1 MATLKVHALSKRYGS
16 KLVIQKLSFEADSG
30 IYGIAGPNGSGKTT
44 LMRCLSGLMR
54 PSSGSVEWMIDGK
67 PADRFM
73 MRSMIGLAGPW
84 LQLYREMSCFENL
97 SFVGQLHSLSDLN
110 TRIDHCLERVGL
122 ATMKHHGYGELS
134 SGQQQR
140 LKIASA
146 ILHEPKVLLL
156 DEPGTNLDQAG
167 FDMVRTL
174 LEESRQQG
182 RLVIL
187 ASNEAQELDLCDH
200 IISVQATA

>member
-54 PSSGSVEWMIDGK
+54 PSSGSVEWIIDGK

-97 SFVGQLHSLSDLN
+97 SFVGQLHSLSDLD
-110 TRIDHCLERVGL
+110 TRIDHCLDRVGL

>member
-54 PSSGSVEWMIDGK
+54 PSSGSVEWIIDGK

-110 TRIDHCLERVGL
+110 TRIDHCLDRVGL

>member
-54 PSSGSVEWMIDGK
+54 PSSGSVEWIIDGK

-97 SFVGQLHSLSDLN
+97 SFVGQLHSLTDLN
-110 TRIDHCLERVGL
+110 TRIDHCLDRVGL

>member
-16 KLVIQKLSFEADSG
+16 KLVIKKLSFEADSG
-30 IYGIAGPNGSGKTT
+30 VYGISGPNGSGKTT

-54 PSSGSVEWMIDGK
+54 PSSGSVEWIIEGK
-67 PADRFM
+67 PADRFQ
-73 MRSMIGLAGPW
+73 MRRNIGLAGPW

-97 SFVGQLHSLSDLN
+97 EFVGQLHNLDNLRY
-110 TRIDHCLERVGL
+110 RIDQCLDRVGL
-122 ATMKHHGYGELS
+122 ADLKHQGYGELS

-146 ILHEPKVLLL
+146 IIHEPKILLL
-156 DEPGTNLDQAG
+156 DEPGTNLDQSG
-167 FDMVRTL
+167 FDMVREL
-174 LEESRQQG
+174 LKESRNLG

-187 ASNEAQELDLCDH
+187 ASNESSELDLCDH
-200 IISVQATA
+200 IISVQATV

>member
-16 KLVIQKLSFEADSG
+16 KLVIKKLSFEADSG
-30 IYGIAGPNGSGKTT
+30 VYGISGPNGSGKTT

-54 PSSGSVEWMIDGK
+54 PSSGSVEWIIDGK
-67 PADRFM
+67 HADRFQ
-73 MRSMIGLAGPW
+73 MRRNIGLAGPW

-97 SFVGQLHSLSDLN
+97 EFVGQLHNLDDLRY
-110 TRIDHCLERVGL
+110 RIDQCLDRVGL
-122 ATMKHHGYGELS
+122 ADLKHQGYGELS

-146 ILHEPKVLLL
+146 IIHEPKILLL
-156 DEPGTNLDQAG
+156 DEPGTNLDQSG
-167 FDMVRTL
+167 FDMVREL
-174 LEESRQQG
+174 LKESRNLG

-187 ASNEAQELDLCDH
+187 ASNESSELDLCDH
-200 IISVQATA
+200 IISVQATV

>member
-97 SFVGQLHSLSDLN
+97 SFVGQLHSLTDLDA
-110 TRIDHCLERVGL
+110 RIDRCLDRVGL

>member
-1 MATLKVHALSKRYGS
+1 
-16 KLVIQKLSFEADSG
+16 
-30 IYGIAGPNGSGKTT
+30 
-44 LMRCLSGLMR
+44 MR
-54 PSSGSVEWMIDGK
+54 PSSGSVEWIIDGK

-110 TRIDHCLERVGL
+110 TRIDHCLDRVGL

-140 LKIASA
+140 LKIASS

-182 RLVIL
+182 RLIIL